1 MAEDNKHMVT
11 IRQGNKTDIERVND
25 YYESRRRSRGA
36 NDTDILLLAE
46 DEDAG
51 VVGVVVLRQEQGYR
65 VLRGMDIRQDYRRQG
80 LGARMLNNLERH
92 MRDQDCYCLPYAHLI
107 PFYRIVGFEIVS
119 DTELPDLLKERL
131 TEHHHEM
138 SDARI
143 QQLMQDD
150 LGVYPPDG
158 LKFIAMKRPRG

>member
-1 MAEDNKHMVT
+1 MVI
-11 IRQGNKTDIERVND
+11 IRDGTEADVERVND
-25 YYESRRRSRGA
+25 YYQSRRRSRGA
-36 NDTDILLLAE
+36 KMTDFLLLAE
-46 DEDAG
+46 DEVG
-51 VVGVVVLRQEQGYR
+51 TVVGVVMLRQEQGYV

-80 LGARMLNNLERH
+80 LGARMLHHLEQH

-107 PFYRIVGFEIVS
+107 PFYAIAGFEVADEAS
-119 DTELPDLLKERL
+119 LPEPLRERL
-131 TEHHHEM
+131 NEHHHEM

-158 LKFIAMKRPRG
+158 LKFIAMKRPQS